1 MLYRIV
7 LATLV
12 ARAST
17 GKVDEMIRACKQ
29 DRNYMLQCPYLL
41 CLFTHSSK
49 RCTPV

>member
-17 GKVDEMIRACKQ
+17 GKVDEMIRACRQ
-29 DRNYMLQCPYLL
+29 DRNYMLL

-49 RCTPV
+49 KCTPV